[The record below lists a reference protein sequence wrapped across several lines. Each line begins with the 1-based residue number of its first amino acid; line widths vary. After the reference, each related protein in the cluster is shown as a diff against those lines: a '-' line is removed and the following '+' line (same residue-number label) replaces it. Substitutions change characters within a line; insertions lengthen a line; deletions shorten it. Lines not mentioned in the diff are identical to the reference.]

1 MRNPTIYAVGYGN
14 RDWDTFLNLLQEYA
28 ITMLV
33 DIRTLP
39 FSRFNPAFRQ
49 AALERG
55 LQEADIEYKFMGDEL
70 GGKPKD
76 ASLYTNGKLNYDLV
90 EVSPAYK
97 EGILK
102 LLELEKQGGRICIMC
117 SELKPDNCHR
127 KNLVGRTLV
136 RMDVTINHIDEKG
149 KIQVQENEN
158 EGRLF

>member
-1 MRNPTIYAVGYGN
+1 MRTSTIYAIGYGN
-14 RDWDTFLNLLQEYA
+14 RNWGTFLKLLQEYG

-49 AALERG
+49 VALEKG
-55 LQEADIEYKFMGDEL
+55 LQEAGIAYKFMGEEL

-76 ASLYTNGKLNYDLV
+76 PSLYTNGKLNYDLV
-90 EVSPAYK
+90 ELSPAYK

-102 LLELEKQGGRICIMC
+102 LLELEKQGGNICILC
-117 SELKPDNCHR
+117 SELKPDSCHR
-127 KNLVGRTLV
+127 KNLVGRTLLQIGITV
-136 RMDVTINHIDEKG
+136 NHIDEKG
-149 KIQVQENEN
+149 NIQVQESES